1 MSGVLNTMTD
11 TVSASMKSFTDFL
24 QNGAAKLADATGVV
38 GDYVHPAALIFLYVI
53 LFVHFVAWALE
64 NNDNLQK
71 KWPAFA
77 QSMHELRN
85 FIQRFVLGSNNDFN
99 SGLIYWGSF
108 AMSATVTASTS
119 SITEDVQYAMYVAV
133 FYAFVW
139 IVNQVCMALTM
150 TEDSTTGALD
160 GGPFTFVA
168 GSYIKAPLLE
178 AHKGRPFWII
188 VTWLQS
194 VTALVLFN
202 SIRGLTYGYGAG
214 KLVGLIMGNE
224 SF

>member
-1 MSGVLNTMTD
+1 MADVLNTVSD

-24 QNGAAKLADATGVV
+24 QNGAAKLADASGVV
-38 GDYVHPAALIFLYVI
+38 GDFVHPSALIFLYVI

-71 KWPAFA
+71 KWPAFS

-85 FIQRFVLGSNNDFN
+85 FIQQYVLGSAGGYN

-108 AMSATVTASTS
+108 AMSATVTASTA
-119 SITEDVQYAMYVAV
+119 SITQDVQYAMYVAV

-139 IVNQVCMALTM
+139 IVNQVCMALTLSA
-150 TEDSTTGALD
+150 DLTTGGSD
-160 GGPFTFVA
+160 GGPFVPNTK
-168 GSYIKAPLLE
+168 SPLLAE
-178 AHKGRPFWII
+178 HKGRPFWIL
-188 VTWLQS
+188 THWLQN

-224 SF
+224 AF